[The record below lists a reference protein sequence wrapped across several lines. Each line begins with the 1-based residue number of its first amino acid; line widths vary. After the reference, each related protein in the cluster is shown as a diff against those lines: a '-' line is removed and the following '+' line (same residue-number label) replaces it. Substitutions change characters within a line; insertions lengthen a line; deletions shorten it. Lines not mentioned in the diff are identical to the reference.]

1 MPFAAP
7 SEELVQSQNGF
18 TAPDDDIQQPTP
30 QFQIQNPQTRFTVRP
45 SQSDLRAQQVA
56 ARNVQPTTTLG
67 ELPAALFTPSDETT
81 ARAAAQVATR
91 TPEPV
96 DVNGADAQFINPT
109 SKEDIGTLAGIS
121 PDSRAAKVIASGVS
135 APGQLANS
143 FTTPEGALMFAS
155 PAAGAAFV
163 AQMATSVP
171 QKLGAAAGAY
181 SAGDKDTGDSNL
193 VDGLVT
199 AGLLTL
205 PALHAFKKGKSLDD
219 ILGAEKANDLR
230 QQVSQP
236 QPKPPNENQPDN
248 ITPPET
254 PTVVA
259 APPAAPDAT
268 SPIEE
273 AAPPADNAG
282 NAAADTA
289 APAEKPVL
297 EPGLRVGDT
306 VYTGQKS
313 HQQIFQKIYP
323 ELGADALDAF
333 GDDASHVFVDQNG
346 KVYNREDAAKA
357 IGRTGALMSE
367 DLPKQ
372 TPAPSSESVGQ
383 QIGAKFDGNIDF
395 GNGKPAKQFTFNG
408 DKSDPHYGATFQVPA
423 DATLEQIKSKAK
435 QVQDSFSTTAK
446 YTLENKDEKFNI
458 LSPSGRVGE
467 TFDNAADANKALA
480 DYNPENLAPPPSPQ
494 AEGPTASLQPA
505 KSVLQDSGSDVP
517 LPEGTP
523 TPAPASAEGVP
534 TGLKFDTLDKE
545 RAARGLE
552 PLTRR
557 LPVADQETM
566 NKAMETIDKNPDH
579 AANLVKELNI
589 KPRTISDVDRAT
601 LLLRRIDLRKQYSDA
616 ADDLTKANESGDDA
630 AAAEANVRVAD
641 ASDKLQELEEASGK
655 SGSEQGAGLRAL
667 RLMANEDY
675 SLAGLEQRAR
685 ASKGGQPLTDVE
697 RAELVKTAADYKK
710 ANDELQKHLDETKQR
725 NSELEVK
732 SALDRIA
739 LEAKNKT
746 RTATG
751 GASKGLL
758 STLEQ
763 RANAARE
770 RIKNRPVQ
778 LNTGLDPTQLLASLR
793 DEIEI
798 GAYHIAR
805 IGTDVAKWT
814 KKQLDDWTI
823 AVKKE
828 LGDKITPNLPL
839 ILEQAKNIVADA
851 SKPPTHEEQ
860 IAAQSAKIKEKFAS
874 GKKDEIAS
882 QVQKLARLFVERG
895 ITGRDA
901 LIDAVHNV
909 LKESDPEI
917 TRRDTMDAIS
927 GYGDFKQLSKDEIS
941 QTLRDLKGQLQQLGK
956 LEDIQSKKPPLKT
969 GVERRTPSDEERKLI
984 QQVNEAKRQFG
995 VETTDS
1001 ATQLKSAL
1009 DSRKTALRNQITDLE
1024 KQIESKEKFVKSKTP
1039 APSDAELIEL
1049 KKQRDEL
1056 KSRFDEIFNPKLT
1069 DAQKYERALQSEKK
1083 ALEKSISEK
1092 QNKLNSGDFAAK
1104 PKEVNRP
1111 ADPTLEPLKQQ
1122 RDALNK
1128 KISEARK
1135 KPAAKKYAEAQ
1146 QRALDAINKQIADKE
1161 AAIKSGD
1168 VASKTVS
1175 KINRPLS
1182 PGLEQAKQRLEQLN
1196 KQIDEIRNPKKSPE
1210 SIALKALKARL
1221 EKSIKEMEDKIASGD
1236 FSKTAKKPAVL
1247 DQRAQELTAQKERVA
1262 KKFKQKQKEFE
1273 NESLSKAPKTANFI
1287 SNLRRFAVLS
1297 GAQVIGKLASYSATK
1312 IPTIGAT
1319 EAIGNVLSKLP
1330 KLSQIAKVA
1339 PSEGSSSLAN
1349 VARATAK
1356 GLTKGFEDAYK
1367 TAKTGQSDLKAA
1379 FSDRPEVARSWLNF
1393 FQTVHEV
1400 IKSPLRR
1407 AAFELSLA
1415 KRMESAA
1422 RNGAD
1427 INDPMTQLA
1436 LSKDA
1441 YLDSDRALLLENNR
1455 LANGIRVLLKN
1466 LETPDKKTGRI
1477 PIGGKTL
1484 STIGRVELPILT
1496 VPLNYVKQTLD
1507 AAFGLAI
1514 GSGKAALAFR
1524 RGIDNLDPK
1533 EADEILRHLKYGTIG
1548 GAALL
1553 YGFYDGYKNAGN
1565 QQNATLGGFYQPG
1578 EKRKDN
1584 QAGINGIRVGGHNV
1598 AGLFLHNPVLAVA
1611 QLGHTMGAILGS
1623 KINKKSDQKHSAPVA
1638 VASSLMGLLNESPY
1652 GTTTDFTT
1660 KLADSRSAEYALGEH
1675 IKGLIVPTGV
1685 QELAK
1690 ASDLDAKNNVIKR
1703 DPKTALQHI
1712 ETGIPFLRQTVKKK

>member
-1 MPFAAP
+1 MPFTAP
-7 SEELVQSQNGF
+7 SEELTQSSQGF

-30 QFQIQNPQTRFTVRP
+30 RFQIQPTPPDSSTAPIPRGLTKTQLQQRQQDARVDAIPAQLAESALNVAEPLTEQTAKIQSNLLNLPNTAVGLVAPNSSAAQPAFKANTPVINVP
-45 SQSDLRAQQVA
+45 SPTGTGVA
-56 ARNVQPTTTLG
+56 AGLGRLGAGLLSGLTTPESIVT
-67 ELPAALFTPSDETT
+67 LPAAAQSAIMRALFAGQMVKDLPQETQDAYKTLQDPNATT
-81 ARAAAQVATR
+81 ADKIVAVGN
-91 TPEPV
+91 PV
-96 DVNGADAQFINPT
+96 IQSAMVGALSFLHPKAP
-109 SKEDIGTLAGIS
+109 
-121 PDSRAAKVIASGVS
+121 ASGLKS
-135 APGQLANS
+135 ADIPVE
-143 FTTPEGALMFAS
+143 P
-155 PAAGAAFV
+155 
-163 AQMATSVP
+163 
-171 QKLGAAAGAY
+171 KL
-181 SAGDKDTGDSNL
+181 
-193 VDGLVT
+193 
-199 AGLLTL
+199 
-205 PALHAFKKGKSLDD
+205 
-219 ILGAEKANDLR
+219 
-230 QQVSQP
+230 
-236 QPKPPNENQPDN
+236 PNENQPNN
-248 ITPPET
+248 IAPPET
-254 PTVVA
+254 PPVVDT
-259 APPAAPDAT
+259 PPPAPDAA
-268 SPIEE
+268 SPVAET
-273 AAPPADNAG
+273 PSPADNAG
-282 NAAADTA
+282 NTATDTA

-372 TPAPSSESVGQ
+372 TPAPSGENVGQ

-423 DATLEQIKSKAK
+423 DVTLEQIKSKAK

-446 YTLENKDEKFNI
+446 YTLENNGGKFNI
-458 LSPSGRVGE
+458 LSPSGRVEE
-467 TFDNAADANKALA
+467 TFDNAEDANKALA

-523 TPAPASAEGVP
+523 TPAQPIAKGVP
-534 TGLKFDTLDKE
+534 TGLKFETLDKE

-566 NKAMETIDKNPDH
+566 NRAMETVDKNPDH

-601 LLLRRIDLRKQYSDA
+601 LLLRRIDLRKQYDDA
-616 ADDLTKANESGDDA
+616 FDDLVKAHSENDDA
-630 AAAEANVRVAD
+630 GLAQARVRVAD
-641 ASDKLQELEEASGK
+641 ASDKLQDLEEASGK

-685 ASKGGQPLTDVE
+685 ASKGGQPLTDTE
-697 RAELVKTAADYKK
+697 RAELVKTADDYKK
-710 ANDELQKHLDETKQR
+710 ANDELQKHLDEKSAR
-725 NSELEVK
+725 ISELEVK
-732 SALDRIA
+732 SALDKIA
-739 LEAKNKT
+739 LEAKTSKVNL
-746 RTATG
+746 
-751 GASKGLL
+751 GASVYGRKGILQ
-758 STLEQ
+758 SLEA
-763 RANAARE
+763 RANSARE
-770 RIKNRPVQ
+770 RIKNRPAQ

-798 GAYHIAR
+798 GAYHVAR

-814 KKQLDDWTI
+814 KKQLDDWT
-823 AVKKE
+823 ASVKKE

-851 SKPPTHEEQ
+851 SKLPTHEEQ
-860 IAAQSAKIKEKFAS
+860 IAAQSAKIKEKFVS
-874 GKKDEIAS
+874 GKKDEVAS

-901 LIDAVHNV
+901 LVDAVHNV

-917 TRRDTMDAIS
+917 TRRETMDAIS

-941 QTLRDLKGQLQQLGK
+941 VKLRGLKGEMQQVAK
-956 LEDIQSKKPPLKT
+956 LEDMADGIPPSKT
-969 GVERRTPSDEERKLI
+969 GVERRSPTDAERKLI
-984 QQVNEAKRQFG
+984 KAVNEAKIKFQVPITDPVRQI
-995 VETTDS
+995 
-1001 ATQLKSAL
+1001 KSAL
-1009 DSRKTALRNQITDLE
+1009 DTKKIQLENQIKDLNE
-1024 KQIESKEKFVKSKTP
+1024 KI
-1039 APSDAELIEL
+1039 A
-1049 KKQRDEL
+1049 
-1056 KSRFDEIFNPKLT
+1056 N
-1069 DAQKYERALQSEKK
+1069 
-1083 ALEKSISEK
+1083 
-1092 QNKLNSGDFAAK
+1092 NDFA
-1104 PKEVNRP
+1104 
-1111 ADPTLEPLKQQ
+1111 KQK
-1122 RDALNK
+1122 R
-1128 KISEARK
+1128 
-1135 KPAAKKYAEAQ
+1135 
-1146 QRALDAINKQIADKE
+1146 
-1161 AAIKSGD
+1161 
-1168 VASKTVS
+1168 
-1175 KINRPLS
+1175 RPL
-1182 PGLEQAKQRLEQLN
+1182 E
-1196 KQIDEIRNPKKSPE
+1196 
-1210 SIALKALKARL
+1210 
-1221 EKSIKEMEDKIASGD
+1221 
-1236 FSKTAKKPAVL
+1236 L
-1247 DQRAQELTAQKERVA
+1247 DRRAQELTAQKERVA

-1273 NESLSKAPKTANFI
+1273 NEALSKTPKAANFI
-1287 SNLRRFAVLS
+1287 SNIRRFAVLS
-1297 GAQVIGKLASYSATK
+1297 GAQVIGKLAAYSATK
-1312 IPTIGAT
+1312 IPTIGVT
-1319 EAIGNVLSKLP
+1319 EAIGNILSKLP
-1330 KLSQIAKVA
+1330 KISQIAKSA

-1623 KINKKSDQKHSAPVA
+1623 KINKKSDQKHSVPVA

-1675 IKGLIVPTGV
+1675 VKGLVVPTGV

-1690 ASDLDAKNNVIKR
+1690 VSDLDAKNNVIKR